1 MSLDKKDALI
11 LQVYLPTFILALC
24 HGMLI
29 PILPIYAR
37 TFDAS
42 YTLIGIILASDGV
55 GTLLADVPAGL
66 LVRRFG
72 RKRVMILGIL
82 LEVLSVLALFWA
94 GSILH
99 VVLLRLITGFGNA
112 LWRVSRHAYLTGIT
126 LPYRRGRAIAVFGGV
141 NRIGSFAGPAVGG
154 ALADAF
160 GLRLPFIVYACI
172 GALAMIASAIFVER
186 VDRDVTP
193 AQAVTAEAPA
203 PRLLDLFRSRS
214 RQLAVAGTG
223 QLMAQM
229 ARNARPIIIPLYAT
243 DVIGLDVRSVGWILS
258 LSAAVDMTMFYPA
271 GQIMDRYG
279 RKVAIV
285 PSFLIQAVGIA
296 AIPFTGSFFSL
307 LLATCGIGLGN
318 GLGSG
323 TMMTLGADLA
333 PRAAV
338 AEFLGAW
345 RLVGDAGHTGCPLV
359 VGRLA
364 DILNLGITAIAI
376 AASGLLAAG
385 IFAFLVPETLKDRT
399 RPGPAKPE

>member
-29 PILPIYAR
+29 PVLPIYAR
-37 TFDAS
+37 TFDTS
-42 YTLIGIILASDGV
+42 YTLIGIVLASDGV
-55 GTLLADVPAGL
+55 GTLLGDVPAGL
-66 LVRRFG
+66 LIRRFG

-82 LEVLSVLALFWA
+82 LEILSVLALFRA
-94 GSILH
+94 ESILQ
-99 VVLLRLITGFGNA
+99 VVLLRLITGFGHA
-112 LWRVSRHAYLTGIT
+112 LWHVSRHAHLTGIT

-141 NRIGSFAGPAVGG
+141 NRIGSFAGPAAGG

-160 GLRLPFIVYACI
+160 GLRFPFVVYPCI
-172 GALAMIASAIFVER
+172 AAMAMVSSAIFVER
-186 VDRDVTP
+186 VDRDATP
-193 AQAVTAEAPA
+193 ARDVTARGPS

-214 RQLAVAGTG
+214 RQLAVAGAG

-229 ARNARPIIIPLYAT
+229 ARNARPIIIPLYAA
-243 DVIGLDVRSVGWILS
+243 DVLGLDVQAVGWILS
-258 LSAAVDMTMFYPA
+258 LSAAIDMTMFYPA
-271 GQIMDRYG
+271 GRIMDRYG

-285 PSFLIQAVGIA
+285 PSFLIQAASIA
-296 AIPFTGSFFSL
+296 AIPLTDGFSSL

-333 PRAAV
+333 PRAAM
-338 AEFLGAW
+338 AEFLGTW
-345 RLVGDAGHTGCPLV
+345 RLIGDAGRTGCPLV

-364 DILNLGITAIAI
+364 DVLNLGITAFAV
-376 AASGLLAAG
+376 AGSGLLAAG
-385 IFAFLVPETLKDRT
+385 IFAFLVPETLKDRR
-399 RPGPAKPE
+399 RPGPDRPE